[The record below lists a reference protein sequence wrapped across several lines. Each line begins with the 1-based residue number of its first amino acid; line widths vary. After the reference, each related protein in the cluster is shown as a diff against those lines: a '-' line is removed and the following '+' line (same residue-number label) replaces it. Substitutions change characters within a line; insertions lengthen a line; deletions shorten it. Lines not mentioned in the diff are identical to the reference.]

1 MPLLA
6 INHHY
11 YREFGTGR
19 GIHPTTPRMLSEEV
33 LKIRA
38 AGWRIGT
45 EDDIFSFLSGRLAA
59 DDKVAILTFDDG
71 LAEQMAALRQLEA
84 QGASAIFYVPTAPIV
99 DHIVLDVHKL
109 QMIRARVEDAQIAI
123 ELDKTFSF
131 GKTDFDDDLLAI
143 QYRYDDELA
152 RKVKYFLNFTLDHDA
167 RQAWTNEYF
176 ATLFGAERE
185 VSASLYMSSDDLRR
199 LSEKRLLGSHAHS
212 HLPLATLCGHR
223 MQYEL
228 LYSRRLIEEMT
239 DSVPASVSYPF
250 GGKSAVG
257 DHVFDCASACGY
269 VYGFTMERGINDLP
283 DKANPMALRR
293 IDINDLD
300 RWLDV
305 ESGLIDTLD

>member
-11 YREFGTGR
+11 YREFVTGR
-19 GIHPTTPRMLSEEV
+19 GIHPTTPRMLSKEV

-45 EDDIFSFLSGRLAA
+45 EDDIFAFLSGRLAA
-59 DDKVAILTFDDG
+59 DDKVAILTFNDG
-71 LAEQMAALRQLEA
+71 LAEQMAAPRQLEA
-84 QGASAIFYVPTAPIV
+84 HGASAIFYVPTAPIV

-123 ELDKTFSF
+123 ELDKTSSF
-131 GKTDFDDDLLAI
+131 GKTDYDDDLLAI

-199 LSEKRLLGSHAHS
+199 LSEKRLLSSHAHS
-212 HLPLATLCGHR
+212 HLPLATLCAHR

-228 LYSRRLIEEMT
+228 SHSRRLNEETT
-239 DSVPASVSYPF
+239 DSVPLVCLIHSAANQPSGIMCLTAHLPADTCMVHYGAWYQRSTGQGKPYGAKADRHQRSGSVA
-250 GGKSAVG
+250 G
-257 DHVFDCASACGY
+257 
-269 VYGFTMERGINDLP
+269 R
-283 DKANPMALRR
+283 
-293 IDINDLD
+293 
-300 RWLDV
+300 
-305 ESGLIDTLD
+305 